1 LPPEPLRIAA
11 TAAATAAAAARRD
24 EPATVGTLAV
34 VVARARRRALR
45 AGDPEVDT
53 GHLLHALLETDD
65 SALGVAAPLPV
76 QATRLMGY
84 LVQRSIGFGRLWR
97 FGEGVN
103 DRERERSAGLAWSG
117 TAAGALARAARGCG
131 TVLDQLRE
139 LATVPDSRAAEI
151 LRGAAIDPAAVVQ
164 RCCAQGADRASW

>member
-1 LPPEPLRIAA
+1 MRPEPLRVAA
-11 TAAATAAAAARRD
+11 TSAFAHRE
-24 EPATVGTLAV
+24 EPALVGALAV

-53 GHLLHALLETDD
+53 GHLLHALLETDE
-65 SALGVAAPLPV
+65 SALGVAAPLPM

-97 FGEGVN
+97 FGEGVA
-103 DRERERSAGLAWSG
+103 DRERERSAGLAWSA
-117 TAAGALARAARGCG
+117 TAAGALGRAARGG
-131 TVLDQLRE
+131 GSVLDLLRE

-151 LRGAAIDPAAVVQ
+151 LRGAGIDPSAVVQ
-164 RCCAQGADRASW
+164 RSSAQGAEHTGGW